1 MMIQNNREKGDK
13 MKTLLNYMKFYKK
26 NMILGPFFKWLEA
39 FFELLVPV
47 VVAHMIDKGI
57 AMNAT
62 DIIIQDGIILLVLS
76 IVGIISSVTA
86 QFFASRASQ
95 GIGTRIRDDLFAHIT
110 SFSYKEIDEI
120 GTSTLITRI
129 NNDVNQ
135 IQVAIAMLIRLV
147 VRAPFLVVGASV
159 MAFMIDAKLSLIFF
173 ITIPILILIMYMIM
187 HKSIPLY
194 SLIQKKLDNSSLVT
208 KENLEGVRVIR
219 AFHKEKD
226 EQERFDELS
235 NDVLSHAIKVSKLSS
250 LLSPLT
256 YMVVNCAIIAILWIG
271 GIQINLGN
279 LSQGEIIAFV
289 NYMNQIILALFVV
302 ANLVIIFTKASV
314 SLKRILEV
322 FALHNSL
329 EDVEDNKQKCD
340 YTNILS
346 FKNVDFAY
354 GNSEEMTLEN
364 ITFQIQRK
372 QSIGI
377 IGGTGS
383 GKTTV
388 VDLIAR
394 LYDRT
399 HGEILYYGNP
409 IEQYKISTLRKEI
422 GIVVQKANLFS
433 GTIKENLCMANKD
446 ASEEQLINALK
457 VSQSYDFVDALPDK
471 LNTYINRGGTNFS
484 GGQKQRLCIARTL
497 VQNPN
502 ILILD
507 DSSSALDYRTDAT
520 LRKELKNIQDLD
532 AIIYVSQRVSTILN
546 CDKILVLDD
555 GKVAGFDTHE
565 KLLKSCRVYQEIYAS
580 QNKEETENA

>member
-1 MMIQNNREKGDK
+1 
-13 MKTLLNYMKFYKK
+13 MKVLIKYMKHYKK

-39 FFELLVPV
+39 FFELLVPI
-47 VVAHMIDKGI
+47 VVAHMIDYGI
-57 AMNAT
+57 AMNT
-62 DIIIQDGIILLVLS
+62 QSIIIQDGVILLALS

-110 SFSYKEIDEI
+110 TFSYKEIDEI
-120 GTSTLITRI
+120 GTSTLVTRI

-147 VRAPFLVVGASV
+147 VRAPFLVIGASI
-159 MAFMIDAKLSLIFF
+159 MAFLIDVKLSLIFL
-173 ITIPILILIMYMIM
+173 ITIPILILIMYLIM

-194 SLIQKKLDNSSLVT
+194 SLIQKKLDRSSLIT
-208 KENLEGVRVIR
+208 KENLEGVRIIR
-219 AFHKEKD
+219 AFFKEKD
-226 EQERFDELS
+226 EEKRFNELS
-235 NDVLSHAIKVSKLSS
+235 NDVLAHAIKVSKLSS

-256 YMVVNCAIIAILWIG
+256 YTVVNCAIIAILWIG

-302 ANLVIIFTKASV
+302 ANLVIIFTKANV
-314 SLKRILEV
+314 SLKRIMQV
-322 FALHNSL
+322 FAMQNS
-329 EDVEDNKQKCD
+329 QKDGMGDIKKCKD
-340 YTNILS
+340 SDILS

-354 GNSEEMTLEN
+354 GNSEEMALEN
-364 ITFQIQRK
+364 ITFHIQRK

-383 GKTTV
+383 GKTTLV
-388 VDLIAR
+388 ELIAR
-394 LYDRT
+394 LYDKT
-399 HGEILYYGNP
+399 NGEILYYGNP
-409 IEQYKISTLRKEI
+409 IEQYKLSTLRKEI

-433 GTIKENLCMANKD
+433 GTIKENLCMNNER
-446 ASEEQLINALK
+446 ASEEELINALK
-457 VSQSYDFVDALPDK
+457 ISQAYDFVYALPNK

-497 VQNPN
+497 LQNPN

-520 LRKELKNIQDLD
+520 LRKELKRIKDLD
-532 AIIYVSQRVSTILN
+532 ALIYVSQRVSTILN

-555 GKVAGFDTHE
+555 GKIAGFDTHE
-565 KLLKSCRVYQEIYAS
+565 QLLKTCSVYQEIYAS
-580 QNKEETENA
+580 QNKEETANE

>member
-1 MMIQNNREKGDK
+1 
-13 MKTLLNYMKFYKK
+13 MKVLIKYMKHYKK

-39 FFELLVPV
+39 FFELLVPI
-47 VVAHMIDKGI
+47 VVAHMIDYGI
-57 AMNAT
+57 AMNT
-62 DIIIQDGIILLVLS
+62 QSIIIQDGVILLALS

-110 SFSYKEIDEI
+110 TFSYKEIDEI
-120 GTSTLITRI
+120 GTSTLVTRI

-147 VRAPFLVVGASV
+147 VRAPFLVIGASI
-159 MAFMIDAKLSLIFF
+159 MAFLIDVKLSLIFL
-173 ITIPILILIMYMIM
+173 ITIPILILIMYLIM

-194 SLIQKKLDNSSLVT
+194 SLIQKKLDKSSLIT
-208 KENLEGVRVIR
+208 KENLEGVRIIR
-219 AFHKEKD
+219 AFFKEKD
-226 EQERFDELS
+226 EEKRFNELS
-235 NDVLSHAIKVSKLSS
+235 KDVLAHAIKVSKLSS

-256 YMVVNCAIIAILWIG
+256 YTVVNCAIIAILWIG

-302 ANLVIIFTKASV
+302 ANLVIIFTKANV
-314 SLKRILEV
+314 SLKRIMQV
-322 FALHNSL
+322 FAMQNS
-329 EDVEDNKQKCD
+329 QKDGMGDIKKCKD
-340 YTNILS
+340 SDILS

-354 GNSEEMTLEN
+354 GNSEEMALEN
-364 ITFQIQRK
+364 ITFHIQRK

-383 GKTTV
+383 GKTTLV
-388 VDLIAR
+388 ELIAR
-394 LYDRT
+394 LYDKT
-399 HGEILYYGNP
+399 NGEILYYGNP
-409 IEQYKISTLRKEI
+409 IEQYKLSTLRKEI

-433 GTIKENLCMANKD
+433 GTIKENLCMNNER
-446 ASEEQLINALK
+446 ASEEELINALK
-457 VSQSYDFVDALPDK
+457 ISQAYDFVYALPNK

-497 VQNPN
+497 LQNPN

-520 LRKELKNIQDLD
+520 LRKELKRIQDLD
-532 AIIYVSQRVSTILN
+532 ALIYVSQRVSTILN

-555 GKVAGFDTHE
+555 GKIAGFDTHE
-565 KLLKSCRVYQEIYAS
+565 QLLKTCSVYQEIYAS
-580 QNKEETENA
+580 QNKEETANE